1 MLDNQVKA
9 LARSKVLNV
18 AEAIK
23 EVSTEETMTRL
34 VLIKGEAALT
44 PNLKTQKGK
53 VRVPLYEVI

>member
-1 MLDNQVKA
+1 MEEEEHI
-9 LARSKVLNV
+9 

-23 EVSTEETMTRL
+23 EVSTEEMMTKL